1 MLHAFPAE
9 EDAEF
14 SVRGRAR
21 LVEDAPERDAV
32 AEACP
37 FATGVRDDDDVFE
50 LNTER
55 ADATTWVNWAQADT
69 YAVRRK
75 WVGR

>member
-1 MLHAFPAE
+1 MATWE
-9 EDAEF
+9 EF
-14 SVRGRAR
+14 SAAEPDLAGFGHGLLHGHGIGLGFLATVRS
-21 LVEDAPERDAV
+21 
-32 AEACP
+32 
-37 FATGVRDDDDVFE
+37 DDDVFE